1 MGKAFSATS
10 AIGCIQGAVLRVQ
23 TQRRTRNRA
32 VVALLMPAIIFIW
45 LVGWGL
51 YWIGHQREDKQ
62 VPRRKEPRDNVTLK
76 AIQFEE
82 PQEIAAQ

>member
-1 MGKAFSATS
+1 
-10 AIGCIQGAVLRVQ
+10 
-23 TQRRTRNRA
+23 
-32 VVALLMPAIIFIW
+32 MPAIIFIW